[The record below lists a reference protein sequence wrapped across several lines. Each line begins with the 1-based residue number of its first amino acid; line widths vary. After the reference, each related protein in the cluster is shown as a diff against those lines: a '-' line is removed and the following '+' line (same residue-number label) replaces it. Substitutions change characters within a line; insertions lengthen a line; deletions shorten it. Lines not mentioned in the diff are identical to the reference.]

1 MNEEVSALKHEL
13 VKAEE
18 LRTRLESFNS
28 SLEHSLNVA
37 NVDNVETKE
46 QIETLIQV
54 VFVISVRRLQKC
66 ILDGCYYFQI
76 NEQLTEKQSS
86 MEQRYAEIETGNN
99 HLMEEIGKLTRE
111 FTLSKERE
119 QSWKEEVDRL
129 RLKINSLEEETRAV
143 HQQLLGAQN
152 VNHLTQ
158 VSLIATQTSY
168 EELQIELERVTKEM
182 QV

>member
-1 MNEEVSALKHEL
+1 MNFDE
-13 VKAEE
+13 
-18 LRTRLESFNS
+18 
-28 SLEHSLNVA
+28 
-37 NVDNVETKE
+37 
-46 QIETLIQV
+46 
-54 VFVISVRRLQKC
+54 
-66 ILDGCYYFQI
+66 CYYIQI

-158 VSLIATQTSY
+158 VSLIATQTNY